1 MAFPVSDAD
10 ASPIPLR
17 GVVEGFYGTP
27 WSHKNRQDMLEFCGE
42 QGLNAYIYA
51 PKNDPYHK
59 DRWREPYPKKEQK
72 KLKELVQT
80 PGKWQIG
87 C

>member
-1 MAFPVSDAD
+1 M
-10 ASPIPLR
+10 
-17 GVVEGFYGTP
+17 
-27 WSHKNRQDMLEFCGE
+27 FCGGE